1 MTPENKVAS
10 LNANQ
15 LSKRF
20 NREWIFRNVDY
31 SFQQGKVYAITGPNG
46 CGKSTL
52 LQVLWGQLPA
62 SSGLLSYTLSNEIIP
77 VESIYQHVSIAA
89 PYLDLID
96 EFTLEELLSF
106 HFKMRKLR
114 SSLLLKELPE
124 LMELDHA
131 KHKTILQ
138 FSSGMRQRLKIALA
152 IFTQADFVFL
162 DEPFTNLDAIAIKWY
177 QKQLYSL
184 EKSIVLIASNDPKEY
199 ENATDYLHL
208 ADYK

>member
-1 MTPENKVAS
+1 MTPENQAVG
-10 LNANQ
+10 LNVNQ

-20 NREWIFRNVDY
+20 NREWIFRNLEY
-31 SFQQGKVYAITGPNG
+31 SFQHGKTYAITGPNG

-62 SSGLLSYTLSNEIIP
+62 SSGALSYTLSNQSVP

-114 SSLLLKELPE
+114 VGLHQKELPE
-124 LMELDHA
+124 LMHLEHA
-131 KHKTILQ
+131 RHKPLHQ
-138 FSSGMRQRLKIALA
+138 FSSGMRQRLKLALA
-152 IFTQADFVFL
+152 LFTQADFVFL
-162 DEPFTNLDAIAIKWY
+162 DEPFTNLDATAIDWY
-177 QKQLYSL
+177 KNQLHL
-184 EKSIVLIASNDPKEY
+184 LAKSIVFIASNDQKEY
-199 ENATDYLHL
+199 ENATDHL
-208 ADYK
+208 RITDYK